1 MSGGGEGLG
10 VPVCTTKMYFFFHLA
25 LAENIYVGSKKI
37 IVAYGTNHT
46 PNGINLFRFPFA
58 SAVPMPPSRPLGIVL
73 DSKFLGARS
82 LPLMLGSGKERG
94 AKCHALVLLLT
105 TPAAFSIH
113 CRVE

>member
-1 MSGGGEGLG
+1 MEPTTIKMGL
-10 VPVCTTKMYFFFHLA
+10 
-25 LAENIYVGSKKI
+25 IYS
-37 IVAYGTNHT
+37 AFLY
-46 PNGINLFRFPFA
+46 A

-94 AKCHALVLLLT
+94 AKCQTLVLLLT

>member
-1 MSGGGEGLG
+1 M
-10 VPVCTTKMYFFFHLA
+10 LA
-25 LAENIYVGSKKI
+25 LKKLLWHREPTTIQMGLIYS
-37 IVAYGTNHT
+37 AFLY
-46 PNGINLFRFPFA
+46 A
-58 SAVPMPPSRPLGIVL
+58 SAVPMPPSRPPGIVL

-82 LPLMLGSGKERG
+82 LSLMLGSGKERG

>member
-1 MSGGGEGLG
+1 M
-10 VPVCTTKMYFFFHLA
+10 LA
-25 LAENIYVGSKKI
+25 LKKLLWHMEPTTIKMGLIYS
-37 IVAYGTNHT
+37 AFLY
-46 PNGINLFRFPFA
+46 A
-58 SAVPMPPSRPLGIVL
+58 SAVPMPPSRPPGIVL

-94 AKCHALVLLLT
+94 AKCHALVLLQT